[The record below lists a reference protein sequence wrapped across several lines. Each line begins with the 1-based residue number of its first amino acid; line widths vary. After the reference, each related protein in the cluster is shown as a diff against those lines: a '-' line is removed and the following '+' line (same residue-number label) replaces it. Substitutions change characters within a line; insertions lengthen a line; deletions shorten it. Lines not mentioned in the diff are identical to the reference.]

1 MNYKRNPQAVKA
13 NFAVNKAKQV
23 ICKQPCTIQVPK
35 SFFDAGL
42 GQLGV
47 DTKIYGLFP
56 VILEDGQFSLV
67 NTTAM
72 FSISPTATTIKTIN
86 EVEYYEFSFAKDSVI
101 FKTTG
106 LLSDAK
112 LIYSVFQAFFFMGKV
127 PWYVS
132 YDDHGRLL
140 DTAPHFA
147 GFGAVK
153 NPEVVEFLTAM
164 VARKANSLDDNFLRV
179 LVKSYADTEVGKVE
193 FVPMGSVVASVK
205 SSLNKISAAYA
216 QDGIIS
222 AIVSPGE
229 DVGVVEKIVR
239 A

>member
-1 MNYKRNPQAVKA
+1 MNYKRNPEAVRA

-23 ICKQPCTIQVPK
+23 ICRQPCTIQVPK
-35 SFFDAGL
+35 TYFDSGL

-56 VILEDGQFSLV
+56 VILEDGQYSLV

-72 FSISPTATTIKTIN
+72 FSISPSATTIRTVDEI
-86 EVEYYEFSFAKDSVI
+86 EYYEFYFAKDTVVW
-101 FKTTG
+101 KTTG

-112 LIYSVFQAFFFMGKV
+112 LIYEVFQAFFFMGRV

-132 YDDHGRLL
+132 YDDHGRVL
-140 DTAPHFA
+140 DTAPTFA

-164 VARKANSLDDNFLRV
+164 IARKANSIDNEFLR
-179 LVKSYADTEVGKVE
+179 LLIKSYEDTKIGKVE